1 MQRTLESLPL
11 EGKVAFAKQMTDEV
25 ATTRK
30 PSWTCPLIS
39 HGSAVPA
46 FSVERLRRLLHSP
59 GNAPLAHSCFG
70 LISQGEAFQ
79 KFLFHASTIS
89 PNSAQLEEPVIRQE

>member
-1 MQRTLESLPL
+1 MSTERERSRVPDSL
-11 EGKVAFAKQMTDEV
+11 
-25 ATTRK
+25 
-30 PSWTCPLIS
+30 S

-46 FSVERLRRLLHSP
+46 FSVERLRRLLHLP

>member
-1 MQRTLESLPL
+1 MRWRREESCP
-11 EGKVAFAKQMTDEV
+11 
-25 ATTRK
+25 K
-30 PSWTCPLIS
+30 PAPLIS

-70 LISQGEAFQ
+70 LTPQGEAFGNPYKPQ
-79 KFLFHASTIS
+79 FAIHIKTYLYTAFEVLSIPFVVVGGGS
-89 PNSAQLEEPVIRQE
+89 